1 LTTPKQKLKDKK
13 ENNVKESHSLA
24 NILASAESTNR
35 DLQRQ
40 IQKRKMIEKKLM
52 KIQRLYDTMVH
63 NFPDGVIG
71 VLNKEM
77 EYVLI
82 DGKDL
87 DQIEIPALGL
97 MGHRV
102 GQTDDPFIAD
112 DTVEKLKKAFNGEHV
127 SCEVQTKD
135 RVYHITAVPLTDSKN
150 NINEILCVMQNIT
163 ERKRMEEGLLKALE
177 KEKELGELKSRFVTM
192 ASHEFRTPLTTILS
206 STFLLEN
213 YSGQDYD
220 KEKTIHTN
228 RIKRSVSN
236 LTTILNEF
244 LSLEKLEENKVKV
257 VYTEINVPDYI
268 QDLISEMEVVKKE
281 GQVIQYHHY
290 GKQNKARLDHLLF
303 WSIVTNLISNAM
315 KYSRPGGLI
324 IIMSEIKDGC
334 LILKVKDHGIGIP
347 SNDQKY
353 IFDRFYRASNVINFE
368 GTGLGLHIVQKYVHL
383 LKGKIHFESQLEVG
397 TTFNVELTCEDL
409 QLANQENPIKSNN
422 IYYA

>member
-1 LTTPKQKLKDKK
+1 MKNIPTLK
-13 ENNVKESHSLA
+13 EPQHALVNT
-24 NILASAESTNR
+24 LASAESTNR

-40 IQKRKMIEKKLM
+40 IQKRKAIEKKLM

-77 EYVLI
+77 QYVLI

-97 MGHRV
+97 MGHRI
-102 GQTDDPFIAD
+102 GETSDSFIAD
-112 DTVEKLKKAFNGEHV
+112 DTVEKLKKAFEGEHV
-127 SCEVQTKD
+127 SCEVRTKD
-135 RVYHITAVPLTDSKN
+135 RIYHVTAVPLTDSKN
-150 NINEILCVMQNIT
+150 NINEILCVMQNVT

-220 KEKTIHTN
+220 KEKTLHTN
-228 RIKRSVSN
+228 RIKRSVNN
-236 LTTILNEF
+236 LTMILNEF
-244 LSLEKLEENKVKV
+244 LSLEKLEEDKVKV
-257 VYTEINVPDYI
+257 VYTEINVPDYVH
-268 QDLISEMEVVKKE
+268 DLISEMEVIKKD
-281 GQVIQYHHY
+281 GQAVEYHHY
-290 GKQNKARLDHLLF
+290 GKQNIARLDHLLF
-303 WSIVTNLISNAM
+303 WSIVTNLISNAL
-315 KYSRPGGLI
+315 KYSRAGGLVI
-324 IIMSEIKDGC
+324 ITSEIKDKC
-334 LILKVKDHGIGIP
+334 VILKVKDHGIGIP
-347 SNDQKY
+347 PPDQKY

-383 LKGKIHFESQLEVG
+383 LKGKIHFDSQLEVG
-397 TTFNVELTCEDL
+397 TTFTVELHCEDEL
-409 QLANQENPIKSNN
+409 LINRQDQIKTNN
-422 IYYA
+422 IFYA